1 MGNSE
6 ESVRMGVTVKDI
18 ELADLPGD
26 AVKQD
31 SGDAQLDA
39 VSRESSGAAA
49 AAPLSESE
57 RYDLE
62 QREKKRIR
70 DERLQPMKRNFPYF
84 AGLSLFFALAYTF
97 CLYRNPGGITYP
109 LFVAAACLCG
119 VLACRKLGCRVKR
132 GSWFL
137 LAAAMALGI
146 GTCRTAEWFLVAVN
160 GLALVLLGC
169 VFALHQFYNDD
180 AWNLGKYFSAIF
192 QYLFHAVGLLAV
204 PFQHMNSW
212 LGQRENGRMR
222 RAAVFGAGI
231 LIAAPVLALLVVLLG
246 QADVVFLNFVREILG
261 LLKPLTILHIGFMVA
276 FGFLA
281 MYCLVG
287 CSLARP
293 VKEETVDRRKG
304 EPLMAIAFMGSIALV
319 YMAFCAIQ
327 IFYLFLGKGRLPE
340 GYTYS
345 SYARQGFFQLLF
357 VACLNLVMVLACLK
371 FIRPSRVVNAILT
384 LICGCTYIMLASAV
398 LRMLLYVRVYHLT
411 YLRLT
416 TLWFMAMLA
425 VLLPG
430 VALVVWRPKF
440 HLFRFGLAVVTVF
453 YIGLVWAKPGEILG
467 WDYVHYLNR
476 AHLTEED
483 ARYLLHELSADAA
496 PAIAAMQLT
505 GDEVEKLDWRYH
517 GPQAEVGL
525 AVAETAEAEAN
536 GAEMNGAETDG
547 KTLDGADTN
556 GAEVPNAWME
566 WYYNQHAGS
575 NYRKMG
581 LRNYNF
587 ALAKV
592 KALIPGGG

>member
-6 ESVRMGVTVKDI
+6 ESVRVGLT
-18 ELADLPGD
+18 EGD
-26 AVKQD
+26 GKPVEAV
-31 SGDAQLDA
+31 
-39 VSRESSGAAA
+39 
-49 AAPLSESE
+49 PLSESE

-62 QREKKRIR
+62 QREKKRVR
-70 DERLQPMKRNFPYF
+70 DERLAPLRRDFPYF

-119 VLACRKLGCRVKR
+119 MLACRKLGRPVKR
-132 GSWFL
+132 DSWFL

-169 VFALHQFYNDD
+169 VFALHQFYDD
-180 AWNLGKYFSAIF
+180 GAWNLGKYFSAIF
-192 QYLFHAVGLLAV
+192 QYLVHAVGLLAV
-204 PFQHMNSW
+204 PFQHLQNW
-212 LGQRENGRMR
+212 LGRRENGRMR
-222 RAAVFGAGI
+222 RAAMFGAGI
-231 LIAAPVLALLVVLLG
+231 LIAAPVLVVLVVLLG
-246 QADVVFLNFVREILG
+246 QADVVFLGFVRETLS
-261 LLKPLTILHIGFMVA
+261 LLKPLTILHIGFMLA

-281 MYCLVG
+281 MYCLIG
-287 CSLARP
+287 CSLTRP

-345 SYARQGFFQLLF
+345 GYARQGFFQLLF
-357 VACLNLVMVLACLK
+357 VACLNLVMVLACLR

-398 LRMLLYVRVYHLT
+398 LRMLLYVRAYHLT

-425 VLLPG
+425 VLLLG
-430 VALVVWRPKF
+430 VTVIVWRPKF
-440 HLFRFGLAVVTVF
+440 RLFRFGLAVVTVF
-453 YIGLVWAKPGEILG
+453 YIALVWAKPGEILG
-467 WDYVHYLNR
+467 WDYVRYLNR

-483 ARYLLHELSADAA
+483 ARYLFHELSADAA

-505 GDEVEKLDWRYH
+505 GDEVEELDRRYY
-517 GPQAEVGL
+517 GPLSEAGS
-525 AVAETAEAEAN
+525 AGTAADVAE
-536 GAEMNGAETDG
+536 
-547 KTLDGADTN
+547 L
-556 GAEVPNAWME
+556 PNAWME
-566 WYYNQHAGS
+566 WYYNLHAGS
-575 NYRKMG
+575 NYREMG

-592 KALIPGGG
+592 KALIPGGD

>member
-6 ESVRMGVTVKDI
+6 ESVRVGLT
-18 ELADLPGD
+18 EGD
-26 AVKQD
+26 GKPV
-31 SGDAQLDA
+31 
-39 VSRESSGAAA
+39 E

-62 QREKKRIR
+62 QREKKRVR
-70 DERLQPMKRNFPYF
+70 DERLAPLRRDFPYF

-119 VLACRKLGCRVKR
+119 VLACRKLGCPMKR

-169 VFALHQFYNDD
+169 VFALHQFYDD
-180 AWNLGKYFSAIF
+180 GAWNLGKYFSAIF
-192 QYLFHAVGLLAV
+192 QYLVHAVGLLAV
-204 PFQHMNSW
+204 PFQHLQNW
-212 LGQRENGRMR
+212 LGRRENGRMR
-222 RAAVFGAGI
+222 RAAMFGAGI
-231 LIAAPVLALLVVLLG
+231 LIAAPVLVVLVVLLG
-246 QADVVFLNFVREILG
+246 QADVVFLGFVREVLS
-261 LLKPLTILHIGFMVA
+261 LLKPLTILHIGFMLA

-281 MYCLVG
+281 MYCLIG
-287 CSLARP
+287 CSLTRP

-345 SYARQGFFQLLF
+345 GYARQGFFQLLF
-357 VACLNLVMVLACLK
+357 VACLNLVMVLACLR
-371 FIRPSRVVNAILT
+371 FIRPSRIVNAILT

-398 LRMLLYVRVYHLT
+398 LRMLLYVRAYHLT

-425 VLLPG
+425 VLLLG
-430 VALVVWRPKF
+430 VTVIVWRPKF

-467 WDYVHYLNR
+467 WDYVRYLNR

-483 ARYLLHELSADAA
+483 ARYLFHELSADAA

-505 GDEVEKLDWRYH
+505 GDEVEELDRRYY
-517 GPQAEVGL
+517 GPQS
-525 AVAETAEAEAN
+525 VAGSAGTAAD
-536 GAEMNGAETDG
+536 GAE
-547 KTLDGADTN
+547 L
-556 GAEVPNAWME
+556 PNAWME
-566 WYYNQHAGS
+566 WYYNLHAGS

-592 KALIPGGG
+592 KALIPGGD